1 MIDDE
6 LPTGYKRPFVVRLK
20 RPNGMT
26 FETHNCMVCELDITF
41 WKDALKRVIESLA
54 QYMEHRDT
62 HLRESARA
70 KQAALIAEADE
81 LIQAARSSDDT

>member
-6 LPTGYKRPFVVRLK
+6 LPAGYKRPFVVRLK
-20 RPNGMT
+20 RPNGTT

-41 WKDALKRVIESLA
+41 WNDAKKRVIESLA

-62 HLRESARA
+62 HRRESARA
-70 KQAALIAEADE
+70 KQAALIAEADD
-81 LIQAARSSDDT
+81 LMKAAQNSDDT